1 MAGMAGKAGEA
12 SGRAGR
18 AGGPA
23 PPVAREVVRVRALLG
38 PGAGAGPAPGR
49 IACAALGG
57 GGGGGGGG
65 EVLWLGLEGGA
76 VWEARLAGPAA
87 SPGVA
92 PAGLLLLRGAV
103 DLGAGPVGALCALP
117 GARGGVA
124 ALAGGQLFR
133 VDRGGAPALPLRPGP
148 AHLQRGASAL
158 ALRRADASGGSSAPG
173 PPLLAAAFRGAP
185 SLGRAKRTWLALLR
199 LPEAAADGVELLQEA
214 ELEGVPE
221 AVTSLAWQGQ
231 NIVFATAT
239 GFHVYS
245 VDADLAS
252 PIFELPAGAPSPA
265 RLWAL
270 PRSGEVALF
279 MDNVGTVVDGAGQ
292 PTGRTLLPQAAP
304 DLLLGVSAFVL
315 VAQGGNLVVFE
326 RGGDLHGG
334 CVQGVP
340 LHNFAEPGAAA
351 AGAGG
356 VGGVE
361 LVAGL
366 EDAGGCFAVICT
378 PSAVALVA
386 PVPFKDQC
394 LELLRGRRYAEAL
407 NLADL
412 GDAGGRAAWHQ
423 ELRAEVGFLQLADLR
438 FADALANLL
447 SCPAVQPCELFPL
460 FPEYTSKWL
469 PLVPKTENWGLR
481 PPLVDLS
488 SLVRGAGA
496 GAGAGAGGDAA
507 EVAREREAKQF
518 VANYLHSSRQLRR
531 GARSTPGEGLA
542 LPDGVDWLLLR
553 LLDDLGDSGL
563 IERLCTGPNDLEGG
577 DVVAALERAG
587 RLHALALLHRAKGRP
602 LEALGLWRD
611 LGEGRR
617 RDSGSGSLASGAEPG
632 EGRAVDCALDTLR
645 GLSRAE
651 GRIGGDAALRFFPW
665 LLQEAPKA
673 ALGLLL
679 DGNYGESEV
688 AALLRDH
695 AGADIQWR
703 YLHHAVVRAG
713 SQDGRLH
720 TELGLKMVE
729 AVREGAC
736 LPEELGE
743 VRSQLQDFL
752 RASDLYDTELL
763 LDALAGA
770 DLAAEKVAVFT
781 KRGEHSKALRILAVD
796 MGDIEAAE
804 QHCSQ
809 HGGQESYM
817 LLLEMLLSPQGGEP
831 PRFDHAIRILSA
843 REACLDPCQLLDTL
857 PDNMPLPL
865 AAGTIERILKER
877 LHRKR
882 LGQIERG
889 LARARESAATAEAV
903 QVQRSSVTVTQ
914 DTLCGVCGT
923 RLGTK
928 VFARYPNNVLACYRC
943 YRKGSPEVCP
953 VTGNTFQA

>member
-1 MAGMAGKAGEA
+1 
-12 SGRAGR
+12 
-18 AGGPA
+18 
-23 PPVAREVVRVRALLG
+23 
-38 PGAGAGPAPGR
+38 
-49 IACAALGG
+49 
-57 GGGGGGGG
+57 
-65 EVLWLGLEGGA
+65 
-76 VWEARLAGPAA
+76 
-87 SPGVA
+87 
-92 PAGLLLLRGAV
+92 
-103 DLGAGPVGALCALP
+103 
-117 GARGGVA
+117 
-124 ALAGGQLFR
+124 
-133 VDRGGAPALPLRPGP
+133 
-148 AHLQRGASAL
+148 
-158 ALRRADASGGSSAPG
+158 
-173 PPLLAAAFRGAP
+173 
-185 SLGRAKRTWLALLR
+185 LGRAKRTWLALLR
-199 LPEAAADGVELLQEA
+199 LPEAAPGAAADGVELLQEA
-214 ELEGVPE
+214 ELEGVQE

-231 NIVFATAT
+231 SVVFGTAT

-245 VDADLAS
+245 VSADRTS

-304 DLLLGVSAFVL
+304 DLLLGVSAFML

-326 RGGDLHGG
+326 RGGDLKGG
-334 CVQGVP
+334 RIQGVP
-340 LHNFAEPGAAA
+340 LHGFAEPGAAGVQ
-351 AGAGG
+351 AGSG
-356 VGGVE
+356 GGVE

-366 EDAGGCFAVICT
+366 EDADERFAVVCT
-378 PSAVALVA
+378 PFAVALVV

-394 LELLRGRRYAEAL
+394 RELLRGRRYAEAL
-407 NLADL
+407 NLAAL
-412 GDAGGRAAWHQ
+412 GDAGGRAPWHQ
-423 ELRAEVGFLQLADLR
+423 ELRAEVGFMQLADLR

-469 PLVPKTENWGLR
+469 PQVPKTTNWGLR

-488 SLVRGAGA
+488 SLVRE
-496 GAGAGAGGDAA
+496 GGVGGNAA
-507 EVAREREAKQF
+507 EAAREREAKQF
-518 VANYLHSSRQLRR
+518 VANYLHSSRQQRR
-531 GARSTPGEGLA
+531 GASSTPGEGLA

-553 LLDDLGDSGL
+553 LLDDLGDSDL
-563 IERLCTGPNDLEGG
+563 IERLCAGPNDLEGD
-577 DVVAALERAG
+577 DVVAALEEAG
-587 RLHALALLHRAKGRP
+587 HFHALALLHRARGRP
-602 LEALGLWRD
+602 LEALGLWCD
-611 LGEGRR
+611 LSEGRR
-617 RDSGSGSLASGAEPG
+617 RNLGSGSLLSSPEPG
-632 EGRAVDCALDTLR
+632 TDQAVACALGTLR
-645 GLSRAE
+645 GLSRDD
-651 GRIGGDAALRFFPW
+651 RRGGSDAALQFFPW
-665 LLQEAPKA
+665 LLREAPKA

-679 DGNYGESEV
+679 DGGYGEAEV
-688 AALLRDH
+688 APLLRDH
-695 AGADIQWR
+695 AGADIQWQ
-703 YLHHAVVRAG
+703 YLHHAVVSAG

-729 AVREGAC
+729 SIREGAYA
-736 LPEELGE
+736 PEELGE
-743 VRSQLQDFL
+743 VRSQLQNFL
-752 RASDLYDTELL
+752 RASDLYDTELI

-781 KRGEHSKALRILAVD
+781 KKGEHDKALRALAVD

-804 QHCSQ
+804 QYCSQ

-903 QVQRSSVTVTQ
+903 QVQRCSVTVTQ
-914 DTLCGVCGT
+914 DTLCGVCAT

-943 YRKGSPEVCP
+943 YRKGSPDVCP
-953 VTGNTFQA
+953 VTGNTFQAGG